1 MLSVSRHIDAP
12 ADAVWKVLVDTDAW
26 PKWGPT
32 VSGGEVDGG
41 VLTLGATGR
50 VRTPLGVALPFTI
63 TEFEDGR
70 RWAWSVAGV
79 RHRARC
85 PTGQQWLPR
94 EHERAVVGTC
104 ISPRVGDRL
113 GANRQ
118 HGPLA
123 ASVRDARKF
132 VVLGCFDGFM
142 TSATY
147 PSCTGNVASERLEV
161 LFGELAEL
169 AGQRNAFDAAGV
181 AALVLFRIS

>member
-50 VRTPLGVALPFTI
+50 VRTPVGVELPFTI

-79 RHRARC
+79 PATAHAVQPDGNGCRASMSA
-85 PTGQQWLPR
+85 PWWAPAYLP
-94 EHERAVVGTC
+94 V
-104 ISPRVGDRL
+104 
-113 GANRQ
+113 
-118 HGPLA
+118 LA
-123 ASVRDARKF
+123 IALARIDEMVR
-132 VVLGCFDGFM
+132 
-142 TSATY
+142 
-147 PSCTGNVASERLEV
+147 
-161 LFGELAEL
+161 
-169 AGQRNAFDAAGV
+169 
-181 AALVLFRIS
+181 